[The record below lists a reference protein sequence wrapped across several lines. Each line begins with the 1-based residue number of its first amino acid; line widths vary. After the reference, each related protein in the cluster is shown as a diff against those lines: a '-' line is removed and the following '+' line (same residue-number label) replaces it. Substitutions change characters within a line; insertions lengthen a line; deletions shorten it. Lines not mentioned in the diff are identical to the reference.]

1 MAPRS
6 EAMPVAHARSLATLE
21 VMERTGIA
29 ARKLL
34 YRAVRE
40 PLVHF
45 IVLGL
50 AVFLIGKIHRGQTDV
65 ERIVITPEREARI
78 ANQYALQFGV
88 RPDARKLRALLDA
101 DIHDEILVREG
112 LALGLDKDDEIVR
125 RRIIQKMQFLL
136 DDTRP
141 PAEPGEEQL
150 GAYYHAHL
158 DRYALPDRVTFSH
171 IYFSGDAGESAARRR
186 ALAALQAL
194 PAGSERA
201 PGLGDPFPDL
211 YDFSNYGREQ
221 VERLFGHSEFAR
233 AVFSAALG
241 HWAGPFR
248 SAYGWHLL
256 YVESRASEEPR
267 PLSTVRDKV
276 RTDYLLEQQGR
287 ANDAAFREL
296 ARKFIVV
303 RNGQESSP

>member
-6 EAMPVAHARSLATLE
+6 EAMPAAHTRAPATLQ

-29 ARKLL
+29 ARNFIH
-34 YRAVRE
+34 RAVCE

-50 AVFLIGKIHRGQTDV
+50 TVFLIGKIHGGQTDAG
-65 ERIVITPEREARI
+65 RIVITPEREARI
-78 ANQYALQFGV
+78 ANQYTLQFGV
-88 RPDARKLRALLDA
+88 RPDARKMRALIDA
-101 DIHDEILVREG
+101 DIHDEILLREG

-136 DDTRP
+136 EDTRP
-141 PAEPGEEQL
+141 PAEPGEGQL
-150 GAYYHAHL
+150 EAYYQAHL

-171 IYFSGDAGESAARRR
+171 IYFSGDSGESAARGR
-186 ALAALQAL
+186 AVAALQAL

-211 YDFSNYGREQ
+211 YDFSSYGRDQ
-221 VERLFGHSEFAR
+221 VERLFGHSEFSR
-233 AVFSAALG
+233 AVFSAAPG
-241 HWAGPFR
+241 HWVGPFR

-256 YVESRASEEPR
+256 YVESRALQEPR
-267 PLSTVRDKV
+267 PLSAVRDKV
-276 RTDYLLEQQGR
+276 RTDYLLDQQTR
-287 ANDAAFREL
+287 ENDAAFQQL
-296 ARKFIVV
+296 ARKFTVA